1 MFDRRVVITG
11 TGVLSCIG
19 NDKNTFWEAL
29 INGKCGL
36 GNITNI
42 DVTKHKTKIAGEVK
56 NFDIE
61 KYMIKKEARRLDKFC
76 QYAVAAGDEALSEAN
91 LPREFTDSAIDG
103 ERVGVT
109 VSSGIGGLETTESQ
123 ALLIDK
129 RGPLKAS
136 PLLIPKLIIDIAAGT
151 LAMRYKAKGP
161 NMAIVTACGTA
172 CHSIGEAFWMIK
184 RDDADLM
191 LAGGTESAITNVGIG
206 GFAAM
211 KAMSTRNEDPQHA
224 SRPFDA
230 NRDGF
235 VMSEGSGVLLLE
247 EYEHAKKRGADI
259 LAEIV
264 GYGATADAYHITSPS
279 PSGEGATRAIK
290 IAMRRAQINPEDIG
304 YINAHGT
311 STPLNDK
318 YETMAIKGA
327 LGDFAKK
334 VTISSTKGSTGHSLG
349 AAGGLETIACVQA
362 LRTGI
367 IPPTI
372 NYETPDPECDLNY
385 TPNKA
390 IEKDIKYAVNINLG
404 FGGHNGVLILKKF
417 N

>member
-1 MFDRRVVITG
+1 MFDRRVVVTG

-19 NDKNTFWEAL
+19 NDKNTFWNAL
-29 INGKCGL
+29 INGECGI
-36 GNITNI
+36 GPITCL
-42 DVTKHKTKIAGEVK
+42 DVTNHKTKIAGEVK

-61 KYMIKKEARRLDKFC
+61 KYMPRKEAKRSDKFC
-76 QYAVAAGDEALSEAN
+76 QYAVAAGDEALAEAN
-91 LPREFTDSAIDG
+91 LPKNFTDSDING

-109 VSSGIGGLETTESQ
+109 VSSGIGGLETTEKQ
-123 ALLIDK
+123 AILIDK

-136 PLLIPKLIIDIAAGT
+136 PLLIPKLIIDMAAGT
-151 LAMRYKAKGP
+151 LAMRYGAKGP

-191 LAGGTESAITNVGIG
+191 LAGGTESSITNVGIG

-211 KAMSTRNEDPQHA
+211 KAMSTLNDDPQHA
-224 SRPFDA
+224 SRPFDK

-235 VMSEGSGVLLLE
+235 VMAEGSGVLVLE
-247 EYEHAKKRGADI
+247 ELEHAKKRGAEI

-279 PSGEGATRAIK
+279 PSGEGASRAIRE
-290 IAMRRAQINPEDIG
+290 AMRRAKINPEQIG

-327 LGDFAKK
+327 LGAYANDVA
-334 VTISSTKGSTGHSLG
+334 ISSTKGATGHGLG
-349 AAGGLETIACVQA
+349 AAGDEALAEANLPKNFTDSDINGERVGVSSNPSSIIDGIGLFGTTNRYAYSLC
-362 LRTGI
+362 
-367 IPPTI
+367 
-372 NYETPDPECDLNY
+372 Y
-385 TPNKA
+385 T
-390 IEKDIKYAVNINLG
+390 YQ
-404 FGGHNGVLILKKF
+404 
-417 N
+417 